1 MDTIPEEHFASL
13 QLLLKAPSKDAVRQ
27 LCQDSFPSGAPE
39 SQRLAESAAGTLS
52 VSASEAQQLLRAL
65 HTLSHHVLFHGLTG
79 PEQITGLFPDTFHT
93 SLKNLLTKILLE
105 HSPTWRNDALSS
117 QISLPQ
123 LVDMDWRVVDPL
135 KTPWYGPWSVS
146 RMAVPTCLVH
156 LNTPWAPGPPW
167 AFRSVS
173 VTPDLCLQRVTF
185 DLHPPVPRALQV
197 QDPLALGGGDSV
209 SAVTVELSRETL
221 DTMLDGLGRIRD
233 QLSMVASK

>member
-1 MDTIPEEHFASL
+1 MATIPEEHFASL

-27 LCQDSFPSGAPE
+27 LCADSFPAGAPG
-39 SQRLAESAAGTLS
+39 SQRLAESAAETLS
-52 VSASEAQQLLRAL
+52 ASASEAQQLLKAL
-65 HTLSHHVLFHGLTG
+65 HTLSHHVLFHGLTT

-117 QISLPQ
+117 QTVSLPQ
-123 LVDMDWRVVDPL
+123 LVDMDWRVDM
-135 KTPWYGPWSVS
+135 KTASDSVR

-156 LNTPWAPGPPW
+156 MK
-167 AFRSVS
+167 
-173 VTPDLCLQRVTF
+173 
-185 DLHPPVPRALQV
+185 V
-197 QDPLALGGGDSV
+197 QDPLAQGGGDSV
-209 SAVTVELSRETL
+209 SSVTVELSRETL